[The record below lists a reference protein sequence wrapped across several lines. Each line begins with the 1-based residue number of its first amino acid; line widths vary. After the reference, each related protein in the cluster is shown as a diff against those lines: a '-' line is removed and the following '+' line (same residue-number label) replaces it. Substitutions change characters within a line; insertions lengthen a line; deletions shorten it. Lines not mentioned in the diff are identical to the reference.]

1 MLSLMMCDDHV
12 MLRDMILGVLEKEHE
27 FAVCGRTESGEDCI
41 HQIEQGIIPDL
52 LILDI
57 SLPEMP
63 GYEVARYLREK
74 FPQIK
79 ILVFSIITDYAAVKA
94 MIRFGVDGFAFKDI
108 TPPVIASI
116 IHSIMA
122 GEAYYPPDFM
132 FTAQE
137 IEAIKTTAIPWVENI
152 TQREMTAVKLLAKD
166 LSRKQVAYQMGISPS
181 VVNKKIDNIFK
192 KTGHRTTL
200 SVVDFLKRVGI
211 IS

>member
-1 MLSLMMCDDHV
+1 
-12 MLRDMILGVLEKEHE
+12 
-27 FAVCGRTESGEDCI
+27 
-41 HQIEQGIIPDL
+41 
-52 LILDI
+52 
-57 SLPEMP
+57 
-63 GYEVARYLREK
+63 
-74 FPQIK
+74 
-79 ILVFSIITDYAAVKA
+79 